1 MRELSCHLGLSS
13 AGRPLHWVAR
23 AGSGGMWSWAARR
36 RSAMGRAWTG
46 QTCPRAWCPGRGRT
60 LILVVA
66 TILATLWAAAAQAQS
81 ATYRVTFQGKWTT
94 TATATGVAVPS
105 GAHFS
110 PLIGAVHNDQV
121 TFWSSGGTASA
132 GIESMAEVGGTSAL
146 KTEITAAGSDASSPI
161 ERSGNIGVTATVTVD
176 ITLSLTHPLVTL
188 VTMIAPSPDWFVGV
202 AGLSLRNTAD
212 DGWLASHAVDLF
224 PYDAGT
230 EDGTEFSLSNDATNP
245 QGTITSI
252 TGTGKFS
259 NAPIATLTFTLL
271 APVITTL
278 PSIVV
283 AENETAVAT
292 LTATDQDTDVT
303 ALTWSIPSGTAGG
316 ADGDDFT
323 LSSAGVL
330 TFAAAKD
337 YETPDDA
344 DGDNIYEVTVQVS
357 DGTHTTTAALEVA
370 VNNVIELTTLTG
382 PAAVDYAENQ
392 AVRVATYSASSEA
405 DRAGLVWSLS
415 GDDAAHFS
423 LDDPGG
429 VLRFHIDPVSPN
441 LFPKPPD
448 YESPADADEDNAYA
462 VTVQVAKA
470 GATPISTDVTV
481 TVIDVDDAGTLT
493 LSSTRPQLG
502 GELTAT
508 LSDADGV
515 VGTPVYTWERSIR
528 PNAWTVI
535 DGATSSTYTP
545 AAADTGT
552 FLRATAT
559 YEDGHG
565 TGQTATALTYEVV
578 TASLLA
584 GLQVTTSDAAANPSR
599 ALTPAFSP
607 GVLHYAIGCTESGD
621 TMTVTPTAAAGIRLA
636 VDGVQTTSGTGRA
649 VTVSRESDV
658 HITLTGADGAITT
671 YVVHCLIHREWIL
684 EATKTPGAAGI
695 LEELIMLRFYDSV
708 AILDNNAVPRFRRA
722 PGHPVWNYFRV
733 DRVAGTDQQQGHDL
747 EYRYSYVN
755 DMPGAHEF
763 TVLDQSLEIAAT
775 AITTVAPLETTDLHD
790 FRVLENGNYLLLAY
804 EPADRDL
811 SDLPFHHADVE
822 ATQPQTVLDSAIQI
836 VTPDAQAVFTWN
848 SWEIMPIEDCTQHRF
863 IKHRDG
869 PGGYAHINSLQMV
882 DGLIIGSFRGC
893 SKVLAID
900 PDHAEDHKVAWRVG
914 RTNLTAAE
922 WEARNV
928 GPAPMAVVGD
938 PAGEFCAQ
946 HAAQI
951 LPNGNLMLFDNGVHC
966 VVNPWTGE
974 FVGRTDDDYY
984 SRAVEYALDHG
995 NGEAVFVRDHS
1006 LRGARQYL
1014 GNSQGH
1020 VDPLA
1025 NGDWLISWGRARR
1038 SVAPDDPEVPI
1049 EAVTQVDPDTGE
1061 EKFSLSDPDNP
1072 VFHPRAI
1079 PLHPVALFAE
1089 PEPLTAELPDSAS
1102 RSPFHTG
1109 SAARPTVVVAFS
1121 RPVVDF
1127 AATTPS
1133 VSVTGA
1139 TVSAVAPHLVAGEP
1153 ANAYLFTLT
1162 PDGDGTITFSL
1173 VANQSCATG
1182 GMCTADGTELSA
1194 VPAAQTIPG
1203 PVSVAF
1209 PQASVP
1215 VAEGGEA
1222 AIIIVTMHPAH
1233 GRPDELEIPL
1243 LVGATSTAADADFS
1257 VPLNVTFGPT
1267 ETTQTIS
1274 LMAIEDT
1281 IVEAAETVVLAF
1293 AALPAGVTAGDPA
1306 TATVTI
1312 DANDPATIALSVDP
1326 LTVPEGGTAAV
1337 TLAITNGVTFATDQ
1351 PFPLT
1356 FGGSAQA
1363 ADYTVASNPII
1374 LPAGAR
1380 QATTTMTIVDD
1391 AEEEAD
1397 ELLSVSF
1404 SHVGA
1409 GTVGDPD
1416 TATLTIPANDAP
1428 DPVPAIAI
1436 GAGPSN
1442 PEGSAAMFTLTRT
1455 GTPEVLAAALTVDVE
1470 VTESEVMLS
1479 STPPTTVTFPPGV
1492 GSTSLAVATI
1502 DDRVIEAA
1510 STVTATLHA
1519 DAAMP
1524 PAYTVADN
1532 AGTASIMV
1540 TDNDV
1545 AEFALTVTPSTV
1557 AEGDSAQVTVALTND
1572 VIFTED
1578 QPLVL
1583 AFTGSATPTV
1593 DYTVGSDSLT
1603 LPVGQRSVTTTI
1615 TTVDDDLKESAETI
1629 EIVARHEGQ
1638 PVGSTTLTIA
1648 ASDAPIL
1655 TGAVVA
1661 SGGRTLTLTFQEP
1674 LDTQHP
1680 PAAAAFTVTADGEA
1694 VAVTEMEVTEHTV
1707 VLHLAGRVS
1716 PGQTVTV
1723 SYADPTPV
1731 DDAAALQT
1739 TTGNDADSFT
1749 EAAVENQAQSSSRP
1763 PVSRPPSGTGGGG
1776 GGGGGVAE
1784 EEEGPAELVGY
1795 LENPGADSFQSGIG
1809 VISGWVCA
1817 AETVE
1822 IVIET
1827 ESSDTRRLAAAYG
1840 TERADTAQ
1848 RADGTRLCGDTDNG
1862 FGLLFNWNRLGDGE
1876 HTVVALVDGEELGR
1890 ATVTVTTLGAEFVRD
1905 VAGTCVVEAFPSL
1918 GETVTLVWQQ
1928 TSQNFVIADGSA
1940 PRGVNRAG
1948 TPGVGYLENP
1958 GPNAFQSGVG
1968 VLSGWVCEAEAVGI
1982 EIGHLGRQVAAYG
1995 TERLDTEAACGDTD
2009 NGFGLLFNW
2018 NRLGDGEHE
2027 VVALV
2032 DGEELGRATVRV
2044 TTLGEEFVR
2053 GTEGMCEV
2061 TDFPMAGQTVT
2072 LEWQQNRQNFVI
2084 TGVD

>member
-1 MRELSCHLGLSS
+1 MRGLSCHPGL
-13 AGRPLHWVAR
+13 
-23 AGSGGMWSWAARR
+23 ARR
-36 RSAMGRAWTG
+36 RSAMVRAWTG
-46 QTCPRAWCPGRGRT
+46 QPCPRSWCPGRGRT
-60 LILVVA
+60 LIAVGA
-66 TILATLWAAAAQAQS
+66 TILATLWAPAAHAQS
-81 ATYRVTFQGKWTT
+81 ATYRVTFEGKWTT
-94 TATATGVAVPS
+94 TATAPGVAVPG

-110 PLIGAVHNDQV
+110 PLIGAVHNAQV

-132 GIESMAEVGGTSAL
+132 GIESMAEVGGTSTL
-146 KTEITAAGSDASSPI
+146 KTEITTAGSDASSTI
-161 ERSGNIGVTATVTVD
+161 ERSGNIGATATVTVD
-176 ITLSLTHPLVTL
+176 ITLSPSHPLVTL

-202 AGLSLRNTAD
+202 AGVSLLDAQNE
-212 DGWLASHAVDLF
+212 WLASHAVDLF

-230 EDGTEFSLSNDATNP
+230 EDGTEFSLSNDATDP
-245 QGTITSI
+245 RGTITSI

-259 NAPIATLTFTLL
+259 NAPIATLTFTRQTV
-271 APVITTL
+271 APVITT
-278 PSIVV
+278 PAAIDV

-292 LTATDQDTDVT
+292 LSATDQDTDVNE
-303 ALTWSIPSGTAGG
+303 LTWSIPSGTAGG

-323 LSSAGVL
+323 LTSAGVL
-330 TFAAAKD
+330 TFTTAKD
-337 YETPDDA
+337 YETSDDT

-357 DGTHTTTAALEVA
+357 DGANSTTADLTVTVA
-370 VNNVIELTTLTG
+370 DVAPGLAGPATASHAEGKRGLQIAAYTVNDAVTWSLTG
-382 PAAVDYAENQ
+382 ADSTLFMIADGFLRFVDPPDFEN
-392 AVRVATYSASSEA
+392 A
-405 DRAGLVWSLS
+405 
-415 GDDAAHFS
+415 DDATTDNVYNVTVQA
-423 LDDPGG
+423 DDGTATETTA
-429 VLRFHIDPVSPN
+429 V
-441 LFPKPPD
+441 
-448 YESPADADEDNAYA
+448 A
-462 VTVQVAKA
+462 VTV
-470 GATPISTDVTV
+470 TDGDEPGVV
-481 TVIDVDDAGTLT
+481 T
-493 LSSTRPQLG
+493 LSPLKPKLDTA
-502 GELTAT
+502 LTAT
-508 LSDADGV
+508 LADPDTV
-515 VGTPVYTWERSIR
+515 SGTPTWQWERNDGR
-528 PNAWTVI
+528 EGWEVI
-535 DGATSSTYTP
+535 DGATAASYTLT
-545 AAADTGT
+545 AADGDRY
-552 FLRATAT
+552 LRATAT
-559 YEDGHG
+559 YTDGFG
-565 TGQTATALTYEVV
+565 SGKTAQATAPHVVIAHRLSGLTF
-578 TASLLA
+578 T
-584 GLQVTTSDAAANPSR
+584 GLTGVSRDSR
-599 ALTPAFSP
+599 AFYPAFDQDT
-607 GVLHYAIGCTESGD
+607 LHYAARCTES
-621 TMTVTPTAAAGIRLA
+621 VTLTLTTENEGTRLS
-636 VDGVQTTSGTGRA
+636 VNGVQSPKDEA
-649 VTVSRESDV
+649 FTVDSLGFESDIR
-658 HITLTGADGAITT
+658 ITLTGTKGASTTYTVHCIDREEFPKLTTEKADGATEDLMMFRAKWRPSG
-671 YVVHCLIHREWIL
+671 VSRRSS
-684 EATKTPGAAGI
+684 
-695 LEELIMLRFYDSV
+695 LIMM
-708 AILDNNAVPRFRRA
+708 DNNGVPRWRKHI
-722 PGHPVWNYFRV
+722 GDNVNEYFRV
-733 DRVAGTDQQQGHDL
+733 FPDETHPRARYGYMKQGSSYNTDGVELVVLDKYFNTVAEDVHILSPFNNTDGHDQIIL
-747 EYRYSYVN
+747 PNGDYVLMAYSR
-755 DMPGAHEF
+755 G
-763 TVLDQSLEIAAT
+763 Q
-775 AITTVAPLETTDLHD
+775 
-790 FRVLENGNYLLLAY
+790 
-804 EPADRDL
+804 RDL
-811 SDLPFHHADVE
+811 SFLNTAFADLRNDGGGLLGTNE
-822 ATQPQTVLDSAIQI
+822 AVRDSAIQ
-836 VTPDAQAVFTWN
+836 VRTSDGTVKFNWN
-848 SWEIMPIEDCTQHRF
+848 AWDHMAIEDCIRGSMF
-863 IKHRDG
+863 NVE
-869 PGGYAHINSLQMV
+869 YAHINSL
-882 DGLIIGSFRGC
+882 GLIDGDIIAGFRYC
-893 SKVLAID
+893 SKILRIDGDTGDVVWRTGPSVLSREQWKAGETVQLD
-900 PDHAEDHKVAWRVG
+900 R
-914 RTNLTAAE
+914 
-922 WEARNV
+922 
-928 GPAPMAVVGD
+928 GPAPLDFVND
-938 PAGEFCAQ
+938 PRGGFSGQ
-946 HAAQI
+946 HGGHMTPDGNLLVYDNATYCDELPPGVPEGAKGLTQCFERTRAAEYAI
-951 LPNGNLMLFDNGVHC
+951 DVPNGELVFQR
-966 VVNPWTGE
+966 E
-974 FVGRTDDDYY
+974 FRMPGTFQGGFGGH
-984 SRAVEYALDHG
+984 AEPLD
-995 NGEAVFVRDHS
+995 
-1006 LRGARQYL
+1006 
-1014 GNSQGH
+1014 
-1020 VDPLA
+1020 
-1025 NGDWLISWGRARR
+1025 NGDWVISWSNTFRFGPMPNT
-1038 SVAPDDPEVPI
+1038 SMH
-1049 EAVTQVDPDTGE
+1049 VDAETDTPKLTMTLENIIGDRGVGE
-1061 EKFSLSDPDNP
+1061 PHNTRVVMVS
-1072 VFHPRAI
+1072 
-1079 PLHPVALFAE
+1079 PVALAARA
-1089 PEPLTAELPDSAS
+1089 EPLTATLLVRSATS
-1102 RSPFHTG
+1102 SFHTG
-1109 SAARPTVVVAFS
+1109 ATDAPTVVVAFS

-1139 TVSAVAPHLVAGEP
+1139 TVSAVAPHIVAGEP

-1215 VAEGGEA
+1215 VVEGGEA

-1233 GRPDELEIPL
+1233 GRPDDLEIPL
-1243 LVGATSTAADADFS
+1243 MVGATSTAADADFS

-1274 LMAIEDT
+1274 FMAIEDT
-1281 IVEAAETVVLAF
+1281 IVEAAETVALAF
-1293 AALPAGVTAGDPA
+1293 AALPSGVTAGDPA
-1306 TATVTI
+1306 TTTVTI
-1312 DANDPATIALSVDP
+1312 AANDPATIALSVDP

-1351 PFPLT
+1351 SFPLT

-1391 AEEEAD
+1391 AEEEAA
-1397 ELLSVSF
+1397 EALSVSF

-1436 GAGPSN
+1436 GAGPSS

-1470 VTESEVMLS
+1470 VTESGAMLS
-1479 STPPTTVTFPPGV
+1479 GTPPTTVTFPPGV

-1593 DYTVGSDSLT
+1593 DYTVQSYSLT
-1603 LPVGQRSVTTTI
+1603 LSVGQRSVM
-1615 TTVDDDLKESAETI
+1615 TTVTTEDDSAKEPAETI
-1629 EIVARHEGQ
+1629 EIAARHESQ

-1648 ASDAPIL
+1648 ASDAPLL
-1655 TGAVVA
+1655 TRAVVA

-1680 PAAAAFTVTADGEA
+1680 PAAAAFTVTADGVA
-1694 VAVTEMEVTEHTV
+1694 VAATEMEVTEQTV

-1723 SYADPTPV
+1723 SYTDPTPA
-1731 DDAAALQT
+1731 DDVAALQT

-1784 EEEGPAELVGY
+1784 EEDGDAELVGY

-1840 TERADTAQ
+1840 TERADTAR